1 MLSRRQLSFPSE
13 RLTNLFPPSLP
24 LLPVDCATE
33 ATKLARASC
42 APLRGIFFERGGGAA
57 VYGSATECSQL
68 NGALDKMLQGADIPA
83 GCCKDARV
91 FASAG
96 CPCSPEVAELI
107 TGLRVLPPGVD
118 ASLTVSGIIN
128 LLQASK
134 CATDAFGGPILN
146 SCTSSTG
153 CAPVTA

>member
-1 MLSRRQLSFPSE
+1 MREGGKYATSPVLPTTFPLAP
-13 RLTNLFPPSLP
+13 RT
-24 LLPVDCATE
+24 VDCAQE
-33 ATKLARASC
+33 ATKLARGSC
-42 APLRGIFFERGGGAA
+42 SPLRGIFFERGGGAA
-57 VYGSATECSQL
+57 AYGAATDCATL

-91 FASAG
+91 FAAAG

-118 ASLTVSGIIN
+118 AALTVSGIIN

-134 CATDAFGGPILN
+134 CASEPFGGPIMN

-153 CAPVTA
+153 CAPGLVSA